1 MQILKKSP
9 GISNQKILVRQSLC
23 LKPQLLA
30 IVFEKLFEEHSCED
44 GEDGRSFAKLI
55 S

>member
-1 MQILKKSP
+1 MQILKKSL
-9 GISNQKILVRQSLC
+9 GLC